1 MKKLILVTLVLCMAL
16 SACTKAEVGKAP
28 TAESAAASS
37 VESTASGGKSA
48 ASEVSLPEK
57 TKTAAHVT
65 KTLSSGVVVDADVTM
80 PESMQKTELPEMK
93 GTGHE
98 VAHEGLSEV
107 FFGGAE
113 VESTVTEI
121 ADNGYF
127 SSNTML
133 ELWQV
138 GDTVLSAVGTT
149 VAYSNGRE
157 VTAMHL
163 FSEYASSLPFGD
175 NRAVYLTG
183 KNLDFATIDEVKAK
197 VQTYIDALGVSVL
210 EPTCYTMDYDTMR
223 AVYDGRTALETYD
236 ADFDFIIEP
245 QKKDEQYIFDYPI
258 AVNGMPL
265 GNFEGGGYSDDSYM
279 TGTFLRMTYGEEG
292 IRAMTLPYALDVTE
306 VGAMQPVLTLDE
318 ALQIVDDKYNSIIM
332 EGNYKIDKI
341 EMAYTPIQQ
350 QNVTEAKIIP
360 VWRFQTNHTLQY
372 SAKNDSN
379 EIVEMTDTSYILI
392 NALDGTEL
400 LHSNGDIRGVYA
412 YIFECSEK

>member
-127 SSNTML
+127 SSDTMH

-138 GDTVLSAVGTT
+138 GDAVLSAVGDSA
-149 VAYSNGRE
+149 AYSNGRAT
-157 VTAMHL
+157 TAMYL

-223 AVYDGRTALETYD
+223 DVYDGRTALETYD

-400 LHSNGDIRGVYA
+400 LKNNGSI
-412 YIFECSEK
+412 

>member
-1 MKKLILVTLVLCMAL
+1 M
-16 SACTKAEVGKAP
+16 
-28 TAESAAASS
+28 
-37 VESTASGGKSA
+37 
-48 ASEVSLPEK
+48 
-57 TKTAAHVT
+57 
-65 KTLSSGVVVDADVTM
+65 VDADVTM

-157 VTAMHL
+157 VTAMYL

-183 KNLDFATIDEVKAK
+183 KNLDFATIDEVKEKMRA
-197 VQTYIDALGVSVL
+197 YIDALGVSVL

-223 AVYDGRTALETYD
+223 AVYDGRTALETYN
-236 ADFDFIIEP
+236 ADFDFVIEP
-245 QKKDEQYIFDYPI
+245 TKENEQYVLEYPI
-258 AVNGMPL
+258 TVNGMPL
-265 GNFEGGGYSDDSYM
+265 GSFDGGSYSGDVWA
-279 TGTFLRMTYGEEG
+279 TGTSVKVFYGAEG
-292 IRAMTLPYALDVTE
+292 LNMLAMPYALDVTDA
-306 VGAMQPVLTLDE
+306 GTPQPVLTLDE
-318 ALQIVDDKYNSIIM
+318 AIQKLEEKFDSMIV
-332 EGNYKIDKI
+332 EGEWRVDEI
-341 EMAYTPIQQ
+341 EMAYIAVPIEGT
-350 QNVTEAKIIP
+350 NDARLLP
-360 VWRFQTNHTLQY
+360 VWRFQTEHTMEYAGKDDPSQTTTL
-372 SAKNDSN
+372 
-379 EIVEMTDTSYILI
+379 TDRGDILF

-400 LHSNGDIRGVYA
+400 LKNNGSI
-412 YIFECSEK
+412 

>member
-80 PESMQKTELPEMK
+80 PESMQKESLPEMK

-127 SSNTML
+127 SSNTMH

-183 KNLDFATIDEVKAK
+183 KNLDFATIDEVKEK
-197 VQTYIDALGVSVL
+197 
-210 EPTCYTMDYDTMR
+210 MR
-223 AVYDGRTALETYD
+223 AYHILTRWGSLFWSRPATRWT
-236 ADFDFIIEP
+236 
-245 QKKDEQYIFDYPI
+245 
-258 AVNGMPL
+258 
-265 GNFEGGGYSDDSYM
+265 M
-279 TGTFLRMTYGEEG
+279 TRCGICMAGARRLRRMT
-292 IRAMTLPYALDVTE
+292 RT
-306 VGAMQPVLTLDE
+306 LTL
-318 ALQIVDDKYNSIIM
+318 
-332 EGNYKIDKI
+332 
-341 EMAYTPIQQ
+341 
-350 QNVTEAKIIP
+350 
-360 VWRFQTNHTLQY
+360 
-372 SAKNDSN
+372 
-379 EIVEMTDTSYILI
+379 
-392 NALDGTEL
+392 
-400 LHSNGDIRGVYA
+400 
-412 YIFECSEK
+412 

>member
-127 SSNTML
+127 SSNTMH

-157 VTAMHL
+157 VTAMYL

-183 KNLDFATIDEVKAK
+183 KNLDFATIDEVKEKMRA
-197 VQTYIDALGVSVL
+197 YIDALGVSVL

-265 GNFEGGGYSDDSYM
+265 GNFEGRGYSDDSYM
-279 TGTFLRMTYGEEG
+279 TGTFLRMIYGEEG

-360 VWRFQTNHTLQY
+360 VWRFQTNHALQY

-379 EIVEMTDTSYILI
+379 ETVEMTDTSYILI

-400 LHSNGDIRGVYA
+400 LHSNGDI
-412 YIFECSEK
+412 

>member
-127 SSNTML
+127 SSNTSRAL
-133 ELWQV
+133 A
-138 GDTVLSAVGTT
+138 S
-149 VAYSNGRE
+149 GR
-157 VTAMHL
+157 
-163 FSEYASSLPFGD
+163 
-175 NRAVYLTG
+175 
-183 KNLDFATIDEVKAK
+183 
-197 VQTYIDALGVSVL
+197 
-210 EPTCYTMDYDTMR
+210 
-223 AVYDGRTALETYD
+223 
-236 ADFDFIIEP
+236 
-245 QKKDEQYIFDYPI
+245 
-258 AVNGMPL
+258 
-265 GNFEGGGYSDDSYM
+265 
-279 TGTFLRMTYGEEG
+279 
-292 IRAMTLPYALDVTE
+292 
-306 VGAMQPVLTLDE
+306 
-318 ALQIVDDKYNSIIM
+318 
-332 EGNYKIDKI
+332 
-341 EMAYTPIQQ
+341 
-350 QNVTEAKIIP
+350 
-360 VWRFQTNHTLQY
+360 
-372 SAKNDSN
+372 
-379 EIVEMTDTSYILI
+379 
-392 NALDGTEL
+392 
-400 LHSNGDIRGVYA
+400 RGVVG
-412 YIFECSEK
+412 CG

>member
-223 AVYDGRTALETYD
+223 EVYDGRTALETYD

-279 TGTFLRMTYGEEG
+279 TGTFLRMIYGEEG

-360 VWRFQTNHTLQY
+360 VWRFQTNHALQY

-379 EIVEMTDTSYILI
+379 ETVEMTDTSYILI

-400 LHSNGDIRGVYA
+400 LHSNGDI
-412 YIFECSEK
+412 